1 MNGSLA
7 VAATL
12 TALQCGLSAAGMSTA
27 AVSRVSHNRRPLR
40 RPRYWPTCGDHA
52 NVNGDSTGRERGL
65 GR

>member
-27 AVSRVSHNRRPLR
+27 AVQPGLAQQTSSEASEVIEASGRRAAATR
-40 RPRYWPTCGDHA
+40 T
-52 NVNGDSTGRERGL
+52 
-65 GR
+65 

>member
-27 AVSRVSHNRRPLR
+27 AVQPGLAQQTSSD
-40 RPRYWPTCGDHA
+40 PTLTVGEHMA
-52 NVNGDSTGRERGL
+52 WSE
-65 GR
+65 